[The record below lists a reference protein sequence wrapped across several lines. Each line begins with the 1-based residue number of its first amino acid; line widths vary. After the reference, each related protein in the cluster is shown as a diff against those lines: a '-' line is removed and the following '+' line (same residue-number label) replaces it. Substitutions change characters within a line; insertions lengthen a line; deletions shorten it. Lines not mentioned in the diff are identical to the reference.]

1 MITPYHVSEANTKRA
16 IEKNRR
22 ELVGLQIT
30 YSRLEKDCKEKCA
43 FVDVERAHFLK
54 HKHTIPRSHHNKG
67 PQLLPTR
74 KTLAKQQLNLF
85 RKRKS
90 GKFKILDL
98 SVMTLSVL
106 NSINDSTR
114 LEALDLPFNEHIVKR
129 KIQSEKDLRIKLN
142 QGRNLRYLK
151 SGRNTT
157 R

>member
-1 MITPYHVSEANTKRA
+1 M
-16 IEKNRR
+16 
-22 ELVGLQIT
+22 
-30 YSRLEKDCKEKCA
+30 
-43 FVDVERAHFLK
+43 
-54 HKHTIPRSHHNKG
+54 
-67 PQLLPTR
+67 
-74 KTLAKQQLNLF
+74 NLF

-142 QGRNLRYLK
+142 QGRNLRYLR

>member
-67 PQLLPTR
+67 PRLLPTIVQPDIEPSQR
-74 KTLAKQQLNLF
+74 IRASSDVTAEKKMVTSLHALRRAFSARSRSTGTLQTNSLF
-85 RKRKS
+85 QENV
-90 GKFKILDL
+90 G
-98 SVMTLSVL
+98 
-106 NSINDSTR
+106 
-114 LEALDLPFNEHIVKR
+114 EATIEFV
-129 KIQSEKDLRIKLN
+129 
-142 QGRNLRYLK
+142 
-151 SGRNTT
+151 
-157 R
+157 

>member
-1 MITPYHVSEANTKRA
+1 
-16 IEKNRR
+16 
-22 ELVGLQIT
+22 
-30 YSRLEKDCKEKCA
+30 
-43 FVDVERAHFLK
+43 
-54 HKHTIPRSHHNKG
+54 
-67 PQLLPTR
+67 
-74 KTLAKQQLNLF
+74 LNLF

-142 QGRNLRYLK
+142 QGRNLRYLR